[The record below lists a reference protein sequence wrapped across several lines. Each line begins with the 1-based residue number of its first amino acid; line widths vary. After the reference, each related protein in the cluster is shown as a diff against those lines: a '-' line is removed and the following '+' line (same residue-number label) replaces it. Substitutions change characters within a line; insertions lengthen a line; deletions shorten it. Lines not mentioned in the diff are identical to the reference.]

1 MDVGNVYKN
10 PPNPAT
16 EEAWNNLTSGKLSLL
31 LLPFNNV
38 FYTNSLS
45 VFLVGI
51 VKINDQDLKMLG
63 RTSYQMYDGSGYL
76 ASVSMFHQLHCLV
89 RIPP

>member
-16 EEAWNNLTSGKLSLL
+16 EEAWNDLTSGKFPL
-31 LLPFNNV
+31 LLPYNTLL
-38 FYTNSLS
+38 YTNNLS
-45 VFLVGI
+45 GLSVGI